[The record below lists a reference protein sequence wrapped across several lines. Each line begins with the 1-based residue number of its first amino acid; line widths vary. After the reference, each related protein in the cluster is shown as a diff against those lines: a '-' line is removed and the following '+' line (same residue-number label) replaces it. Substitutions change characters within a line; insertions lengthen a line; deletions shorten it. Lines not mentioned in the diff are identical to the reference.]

1 MSCREKTCQHE
12 GLCGQ
17 EGPLENLWSQSHLE
31 SRGLSET
38 LRPQTQSD
46 CLVTPGDSETDGVSE
61 QSD

>member
-46 CLVTPGDSETDGVSE
+46 CPVTPGDSR
-61 QSD
+61 